1 MPRTGT
7 ARHSDPGLDLWWAAG
22 GRRPGLTGFR
32 VGLEWGQGAN
42 PAHRFAQVLG
52 KGCPPLKPFV
62 VGSRRPRALRI
73 AGVVALLGLI
83 AAAVTFRNPWFRG
96 NRGVVAPGVVY
107 RSAQPVG
114 DWAARV
120 REDRLATV
128 LNLRGGSD
136 SDPWYR
142 AEVEATR
149 ELGVAFYDLPM
160 SATVRPTRRQLL
172 SVLDLLDRCR
182 YPLLI
187 HCKSGSDRTG
197 LVSALYLMS
206 RAGQSPAAAEAAFSV
221 YYGHVPLLGTRHLH
235 EPLHEYAAYLA
246 EQHLPHT
253 AARFRAW
260 VEHDYRAADPT
271 GPVEPIAAGPR
282 DRRLVR
288 ATSHRS
294 GG

>member
-1 MPRTGT
+1 MNR
-7 ARHSDPGLDLWWAAG
+7 L
-22 GRRPGLTGFR
+22 
-32 VGLEWGQGAN
+32 
-42 PAHRFAQVLG
+42 
-52 KGCPPLKPFV
+52 V
-62 VGSRRPRALRI
+62 VGSRRRRCLQVA
-73 AGVVALLGLI
+73 AMVGVVGFV
-83 AAAVTFRNPWFRG
+83 AVAVLFRNPWLRG
-96 NRGVVAPGVVY
+96 NHGVVAPGLVY

-114 DWAARV
+114 DWPARV
-120 REDRLATV
+120 RDEHLATV
-128 LNLRGGSD
+128 LNLRGGSE

-149 ELGVAFYDLPM
+149 QLGVAFYDLPM

-172 SVLDLLDRCR
+172 TVLDLLDRCR

-206 RAGQSPAAAEAAFSV
+206 REGQPPEAAEAAFSV

-235 EPLHEYAAYLA
+235 EPLHEYAAFLVRT
-246 EQHLPHT
+246 QLPHS
-253 AARFRAW
+253 AARFRTW
-260 VEHDYRAADPT
+260 VERDYQADDPT

-282 DRRLVR
+282 DRHLVR
-288 ATSHRS
+288 ATNHQS

>member
-1 MPRTGT
+1 M
-7 ARHSDPGLDLWWAAG
+7 
-22 GRRPGLTGFR
+22 
-32 VGLEWGQGAN
+32 N
-42 PAHRFAQVLG
+42 PL
-52 KGCPPLKPFV
+52 V
-62 VGSRRPRALRI
+62 VGSRRRRVFQVVL
-73 AGVVALLGLI
+73 VVAALGLGT
-83 AAAVTFRNPWFRG
+83 AAVVFRNPWFRG
-96 NRGVVAPGVVY
+96 NNGVVVPGLVY

-114 DWAARV
+114 DWPARV
-120 REDRLATV
+120 RDDHLATV

-136 SDPWYR
+136 SDLWYR
-142 AEVEATR
+142 AEVEATSQ
-149 ELGVAFYDLPM
+149 LGVAFYDLPL

-206 RAGQSPAAAEAAFSV
+206 RAGHSPAAAEAAFSV

-246 EQHLPHT
+246 RQHLPHT

-260 VEHDYRAADPT
+260 VEHDYRADDPT

>member
-1 MPRTGT
+1 M
-7 ARHSDPGLDLWWAAG
+7 
-22 GRRPGLTGFR
+22 
-32 VGLEWGQGAN
+32 N
-42 PAHRFAQVLG
+42 
-52 KGCPPLKPFV
+52 PFV
-62 VGSRRPRALRI
+62 VGSRRRRVWS
-73 AGVVALLGLI
+73 VVAVV
-83 AAAVTFRNPWFRG
+83 AAVGFVAVAVVFRNPWFRG
-96 NRGVVAPGVVY
+96 NQGVVAPGLVY

-114 DWAARV
+114 DWPALV
-120 REDRLATV
+120 QSEHLATV
-128 LNLRGGSD
+128 LNLRGGTD

-142 AEVEATR
+142 AEVAATA

-172 SVLDLLDRCR
+172 SVLDLLNRCR

-206 RAGQSPAAAEAAFSV
+206 RAGQGPEAAEAAFSV
-221 YYGHVPLLGTRHLH
+221 YYGHIPLLGTRHLH
-235 EPLHEYAAYLA
+235 EPLHEYAAYLTGRN
-246 EQHLPHT
+246 LPHT
-253 AARFRAW
+253 ADRFRAW
-260 VEHDYRAADPT
+260 VETDYRDADPT
-271 GPVEPIAAGPR
+271 GPVPPLAAGPR

>member
-1 MPRTGT
+1 MSLDRDPRV
-7 ARHSDPGLDLWWAAG
+7 
-22 GRRPGLTGFR
+22 RRRFR
-32 VGLEWGQGAN
+32 
-42 PAHRFAQVLG
+42 
-52 KGCPPLKPFV
+52 
-62 VGSRRPRALRI
+62 RI
-73 AGVVALLGLI
+73 ALGL
-83 AAAVTFRNPWFRG
+83 ALGLVCLAVVFRNPWFRG
-96 NRGVVAPGVVY
+96 NRGVVAPGLVY

-120 REDRLATV
+120 RDEHLATV

-136 SDPWYR
+136 ADPWYR

-149 ELGVAFYDLPM
+149 KLGVDFFDLPM
-160 SATVRPTRRQLL
+160 SATVRPPRGQLL
-172 SVLDLLDRCR
+172 AVLDLLDRCR

-206 RAGQSPAAAEAAFSV
+206 RAGEGPGAAERAFSV
-221 YYGHVPLLGTRHLH
+221 YYGHIPLLGTRHLH
-235 EPLHEYAAYLA
+235 EPLREYAAFLA
-246 EQHLPHT
+246 AGHLAHT

-260 VEHDYRAADPT
+260 VERDYRSDDPPGPAA
-271 GPVEPIAAGPR
+271 PVAAGPR

-288 ATSHRS
+288 ASAHRS